1 MYTKYDNLNMRNKEF
16 KVSSLCFLNLFK
28 VIPFIMENLMQLN
41 GSNPIIVENF
51 VKFMVQKTPLQ
62 N

>member
-1 MYTKYDNLNMRNKEF
+1 MRIKEF
-16 KVSSLCFLNLFK
+16 KVSSLCFLDLFK
-28 VIPFIMENLMQLN
+28 VIPLIMENLMQLN

-51 VKFMVQKTPLQ
+51 VKFMAQKTPLQ